1 MRRAISFRGLIML
14 LYIGSLVPLLVLV
27 GLVVYRLQQTYLLND
42 ARSRLLDFV
51 RADVE
56 GLPPDADLTILA
68 VNLNERLRVLGAD
81 LFMKDA
87 SGSPVP
93 PALGT
98 GPWMN
103 DAQHLA
109 VRESKQGTVTTL
121 RSQASA
127 RLVYL
132 TPLVEANGAVLGT
145 IEASLPLD
153 GIENQLAALR
163 RWLTLIITIA
173 AGLAVVLSFGVA
185 GILLRPV
192 QGLVNTADEVR
203 RGDLQIRADLP
214 AVIEINQLASTFNQM
229 LDRLAGELHQQLA
242 LVNSMRRFAADAS
255 HELRSPLAV
264 FRNSVDVLEKAMHQ
278 GDRVR
283 IPEILAILRR
293 EVESMTLLVENLLL
307 LARLE
312 QASPDTT
319 LLIHSEAVDTLPLLE
334 EVFERGKLLT
344 KGQEIRLAWPV
355 QSLPP
360 VLADRELL
368 RRALN
373 NIIENAIHHTPP
385 GKQVILSAELDPRGC
400 CFIVEDQGQGIS
412 AEQVPHI
419 FDRFYRVDSARSR
432 QAPGTG
438 LGLAIVAAIVKAHGG
453 EIQIASE
460 VDRGTTMR
468 VVMPAA
474 PKMPE

>member
-1 MRRAISFRGLIML
+1 MRRAISFRSLIML

-56 GLPPDADLTILA
+56 GLPPDADLTVLA
-68 VNLNERLRVLGAD
+68 VNLSERLRVLGAD

-98 GPWMN
+98 GPWMD

-109 VRESKQGTVTTL
+109 VRKSKQGTVTTL

-153 GIENQLAALR
+153 GIEGQLAALR

-192 QGLVNTADEVR
+192 QGLVKTADEVR

-264 FRNSVDVLEKAMHQ
+264 FRSSVDVLEKAMHQ
-278 GDRVR
+278 EDRDR

-319 LLIHSEAVDTLPLLE
+319 MLIHSGAVETLPLLE

-344 KGQEIRLAWPV
+344 TRSG
-355 QSLPP
+355 
-360 VLADRELL
+360 
-368 RRALN
+368 N
-373 NIIENAIHHTPP
+373 PP
-385 GKQVILSAELDPRGC
+385 GLARTVPSPRPGRSRAAAPGIKQHHRKRHSSHPTRQAGNSFSRVRPARLL
-400 CFIVEDQGQGIS
+400 
-412 AEQVPHI
+412 
-419 FDRFYRVDSARSR
+419 FYRRRPGSGYLR
-432 QAPGTG
+432 QNRFHTFS
-438 LGLAIVAAIVKAHGG
+438 
-453 EIQIASE
+453 IASTVE
-460 VDRGTTMR
+460 IP
-468 VVMPAA
+468 PAA
-474 PKMPE
+474 VRLPAPVWDWQS